1 VSSPD
6 PYEPRSFPEPDPGY
20 SPDSGYNPV
29 RRPRTP
35 REVLAR
41 IWAPIAAV
49 VGFAIKFGVFSIKFF
64 GIFIAVGG
72 YALIWGWKFGVGF
85 VCIIAVHE
93 LGHYVEARRQ
103 GLHPAL
109 PVFIPFLG
117 AYVALKNVPFDPWR
131 NALVSLA
138 GPVAGG
144 VGAGVVLAVGE
155 AQDSRFLLA
164 LAYVGF
170 FLNLINMVPV
180 GFLDGG
186 HLMHSWRVLRRGGG
200 RSDAAAAR
208 RLSWVV
214 AGLYGATAF
223 ALVLGM
229 IVAHVPQH
237 RL

>member
-1 VSSPD
+1 MLS
-6 PYEPRSFPEPDPGY
+6 
-20 SPDSGYNPV
+20 
-29 RRPRTP
+29 
-35 REVLAR
+35 R
-41 IWAPIAAV
+41 IWAPVVAALGV
-49 VGFAIKFGVFSIKFF
+49 AVKFGVFSIKFF

-72 YALIWGWKFGVGF
+72 YALIWGWTFAVGF
-85 VCIIAVHE
+85 VGLIAVHE
-93 LGHYVEARRQ
+93 LGHYFEARRQ

-144 VGAGVVLAVGE
+144 VASGVVFAVGE

-170 FLNLINMVPV
+170 FLNLINMAPI

-186 HLMHSWRVLRRGGG
+186 HLIHSWNVLRRGGG
-200 RSDAAAAR
+200 RPDPAAAR
-208 RLSWVV
+208 RLGWVV
-214 AGLYGATAF
+214 AGMYGATALV
-223 ALVLGM
+223 LVLGM
-229 IVAHVPQH
+229 IAAHVPQN

>member
-1 VSSPD
+1 MSAPD
-6 PYEPRSFPEPDPGY
+6 PLEPRSFPEPDPSY
-20 SPDSGYNPV
+20 SPI
-29 RRPRTP
+29 RRQRTP
-35 REVLAR
+35 REVLSR
-41 IWAPIAAV
+41 IAAPV
-49 VGFAIKFGVFSIKFF
+49 AAAIGFAVKFGVFSFKFF

-72 YALIWGWKFGVGF
+72 YALIWGWKFAVGF
-85 VCIIAVHE
+85 VLLIAVHE
-93 LGHYVEARRQ
+93 MGHYVEARRQ

-109 PVFIPFLG
+109 PVFVPFLG

-144 VGAGVVLAVGE
+144 VGAGAVLAVGE

-170 FLNLINMVPV
+170 FLNLFNLLPI

-186 HLMHSWRVLRRGGG
+186 HLMRSWSVLRRGGG
-200 RSDAAAAR
+200 RSDPAKAR
-208 RLSWVV
+208 QLSWVV
-214 AGLYGATAF
+214 AALYGATAF
-223 ALVLGM
+223 ALILGM
-229 IVAHVPQH
+229 IAAHIPQN

>member
-1 VSSPD
+1 MSFDPRE
-6 PYEPRSFPEPDPGY
+6 PYEPATFPEPDP
-20 SPDSGYNPV
+20 SYNPI
-29 RRPRTP
+29 RRPRTV
-35 REVLAR
+35 REILAR

-49 VGFAIKFGVFSIKFF
+49 VGIAIKFGVFSLKFF

-72 YALIWGWKFGVGF
+72 YALIWGWKFAVGF
-85 VCIIAVHE
+85 VLLILVHE
-93 LGHYVEARRQ
+93 LGHFVEAKRQ
-103 GLHPAL
+103 GLDPAL

-144 VGAGVVLAVGE
+144 VAAGVLLVVGE

-170 FLNLINMVPV
+170 FLNLFNMIPI
-180 GFLDGG
+180 GFFDGG
-186 HLMHSWRVLRRGGG
+186 HLMQSWNVLRRGGG
-200 RSDAAAAR
+200 RPDPAAAR

-214 AGLYGATAF
+214 AGLSGATAL

-229 IVAHVPQH
+229 IAAHVPQN

>member
-1 VSSPD
+1 MSAFDPRE
-6 PYEPRSFPEPDPGY
+6 PYEPASFPEPDPAY
-20 SPDSGYNPV
+20 SPV

-35 REVLAR
+35 RQVLAR
-41 IWAPIAAV
+41 IWAPAAAAI
-49 VGFAIKFGVFSIKFF
+49 GFAVKFGVFSVKFF

-72 YALIWGWKFGVGF
+72 YALIWGWKFAIGF
-85 VCIIAVHE
+85 VLLILVHE

-144 VGAGVVLAVGE
+144 AGAGVVLAVGE

-170 FLNLINMVPV
+170 FLNLINMIPV

-186 HLMHSWRVLRRGGG
+186 HLVRSWSVLRRGGG
-200 RSDAAAAR
+200 RSDPAAAR

-214 AGLYGATAF
+214 AGMYGATAF

-229 IVAHVPQH
+229 IAAHVPQH

>member
-1 VSSPD
+1 MSVSLGQRD
-6 PYEPRSFPEPDPGY
+6 PYEPASFPEPDPVY
-20 SPDSGYNPV
+20 SPI
-29 RRPRTP
+29 RRPRTA
-35 REVLAR
+35 REILAR
-41 IWAPIAAV
+41 VLAPIAAAIR
-49 VGFAIKFGVFSIKFF
+49 FAVKFGVFSIKFF

-72 YALIWGWKFGVGF
+72 YALIWGWKFAIGF
-85 VCIIAVHE
+85 VLLILVHE
-93 LGHYVEARRQ
+93 LGHYVEAKRQ
-103 GLHPAL
+103 GLKPAL
-109 PVFIPFLG
+109 PVFLPFLG

-144 VGAGVVLAVGE
+144 IGAGAVFAVGE

-170 FLNLINMVPV
+170 LLNLFNLIPV

-186 HLMHSWRVLRRGGG
+186 HLMRSWSVLRRGGG
-200 RSDAAAAR
+200 RSDPAAAQ

-214 AGLYGATAF
+214 AGLYAATVF
-223 ALVLGM
+223 VLILGM
-229 IVAHVPQH
+229 IAAHVPQH